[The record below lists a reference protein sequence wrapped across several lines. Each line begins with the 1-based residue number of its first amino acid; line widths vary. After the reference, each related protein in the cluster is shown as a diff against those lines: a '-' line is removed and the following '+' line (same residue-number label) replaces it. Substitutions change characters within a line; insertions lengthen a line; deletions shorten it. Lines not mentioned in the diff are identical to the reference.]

1 MSDLKDMLGKK
12 PKSNDADVKEA
23 KLTALKEL
31 KGMASGMLGGG
42 LKEMMDAP
50 KKSVTVAADSEEGLE
65 AGLDKAKE
73 ILPEMP
79 DMDDESEDSDSE
91 DMSMEEIEAMERQ
104 IAEMKKK
111 LLAAKA

>member
-12 PKSNDADVKEA
+12 PKTNDADVKEA

-79 DMDDESEDSDSE
+79 EMEEESEDSE
-91 DMSMEEIEAMERQ
+91 DMTLEEVEAMERK
-104 IAEMKKK
+104 IADMKKK